1 MFGTMAKLLAVVGGL
16 LADSYPVLV
25 ACSMVCSYLLLG
37 MYVLPHACSTSFA
50 YYRACRYVATTLP
63 FFNRYMNQ
71 FRVSASFLVAFL
83 SCGSVI
89 LSTAKPSSPG
99 TFSAIWI
106 GLSLFVIAAASLLP
120 RLRMKMLRDKL
131 MAMRPRMLEE
141 LDEKHKCVRTTDMN
155 RDVVLFVLLLAT
167 IQQCSHPLE
176 NPPWLPTLRRERH
189 HAPQTPGVARGHQGN
204 GGPCSERPLPAG
216 AIAARNDR

>member
-1 MFGTMAKLLAVVGGL
+1 MAKLLAVVGGL

-37 MYVLPHACSTSFA
+37 MYVLSHACTPSFA
-50 YYRACRYVATTLP
+50 YYRARRYVATTLP

-155 RDVVLFVLLLAT
+155 PLCGLIGVVVCHDPAMF
-167 IQQCSHPLE
+167 P
-176 NPPWLPTLRRERH
+176 
-189 HAPQTPGVARGHQGN
+189 
-204 GGPCSERPLPAG
+204 PAG
-216 AIAARNDR
+216 KPTVAPNATSRKAPCHTDAGRCACPSRKWRAVCGTPTSGRRDCRSE